1 MTTHLQEFVTSRGHE
16 LRVDRAI
23 GILRGVKLLGL
34 ASRNGRR
41 YRETALAEAIGLY
54 EGAKVNV
61 NHPKGHPHAPRDYQE
76 RLGVIRNVA
85 LRPSEGLFGNLHY
98 NPKHAL
104 AEQLAWDAEHAPENV
119 GLSHNVE
126 ARTSRAGDETVV
138 EAIVRV
144 QSVDL
149 VADPATTRGLF
160 EQEEVDSGQGTV
172 ISEETAAPSALATD
186 DRLLATQIHAEL
198 STLREQLATYKRQE
212 RIRDLLLEHDLP
224 LPHDRDPQSRRI
236 TSPAF
241 LEALEATTDDATLKK
256 LVADRAAAVRRD
268 PQSFARSREQSP
280 PAKPIS
286 TAADFARAIKKG
298 SGFRGRGSGTET
310 TAARP
315 SSFS

>member
-1 MTTHLQEFVTSRGHE
+1 MTEHIQEFVNSRGHD
-16 LRVDRAI
+16 LRVDRAT
-23 GILRGVKLLGL
+23 GVLRGVKLLGL

-85 LRPSEGLFGNLHY
+85 LRPSDGLFGNLHY
-98 NPKHAL
+98 NPKHPL
-104 AEQLAWDAEHAPENV
+104 AEQLAWDAEHSPENV

-126 ARTSRAGDETVV
+126 ARTSRAGEETMV

-160 EQEEVDSGQGTV
+160 EQEEGGRMQEAGGR
-172 ISEETAAPSALATD
+172 EEAAQPQSPPTLPAAGCPLPATEELA
-186 DRLLATQIHAEL
+186 A
-198 STLREQLATYKRQE
+198 LREQLAAYKRQK
-212 RIRDLLLEHDLP
+212 RIRELLLEHDLP
-224 LPHDRDPQSRRI
+224 LPHECDPQARRL

-241 LEALEATTDDATLKK
+241 LEALEAATDDATLRK
-256 LVADRAAAVRRD
+256 LVEDRAAAVKREA
-268 PQSFARSREQSP
+268 QSFAQSREQTST
-280 PAKPIS
+280 ATTVS
-286 TAADFARAIKKG
+286 TAADFARALKKKVV
-298 SGFRGRGSGTET
+298 SR
-310 TAARP
+310 
-315 SSFS
+315 

>member
-1 MTTHLQEFVTSRGHE
+1 MTETLQEFTTSRGHE
-16 LRVDRAI
+16 LRVDRNT
-23 GILRGVKLLGL
+23 GVLRGVKLLGL

-61 NHPKGHPHAPRDYQE
+61 NHPKGHPHAPRDYEE

-85 LRPSEGLFGNLHY
+85 LRAGEGLFGNLHY
-98 NPKHAL
+98 NPKHTL

-126 ARTSRAGDETVV
+126 ARTTRAGEETIV

-160 EQEEVDSGQGTV
+160 EQEAGDSGQGTGDSSQGTGD
-172 ISEETAAPSALATD
+172 SEESNSSRSLATD
-186 DRLLATQIHAEL
+186 HRLLAIQLQSEL
-198 STLREQLATYKRQE
+198 TTLREQLARYQRQE
-212 RIRDLLLEHDLP
+212 RIRELLLEHNLP
-224 LPHDRDPQSRRI
+224 LPHECDPPSRRI

-241 LEALEATTDDATLKK
+241 LESLAAAADDAALRK
-256 LVADRAAAVRRD
+256 LVEDRAAAAHRETTC
-268 PQSFARSREQSP
+268 FAHAREQTP
-280 PAKPIS
+280 PPKS
-286 TAADFARAIKKG
+286 TNTALEFARAIKRR
-298 SGFRGRGSGTET
+298 SAT
-310 TAARP
+310 TV
-315 SSFS
+315 